1 MKVTVGILV
10 KGKVQ
15 GVYYRQLTREQAIK
29 IGVTGF
35 VQNLKD
41 GDVYLVAQ
49 GSEEQLQHLIIWCKR
64 GPLLARVDSVSQERL
79 SEQPDFTVFEIRK

>member
-1 MKVTVGILV
+1 MKVTVGVLV

-15 GVYYRQLTREQAIK
+15 GVYYRQSTREQAMK

-49 GSEEQLQHLIIWCKR
+49 GTEDQLQKLFIWCKR
-64 GPLLARVDSVSQERL
+64 GPLLARVDSISQERL
-79 SEQPDFTVFEIRK
+79 SDQPEYTSFEIRK

>member
-1 MKVTVGILV
+1 MKVTVGVLV

-15 GVYYRQLTREQAIK
+15 GVYYRQSTREQAIK

-49 GSEEQLQHLIIWCKR
+49 GSEEQLQHLFTWCKR

-79 SEQPDFTVFEIRK
+79 SDQPDFTGFEIRK